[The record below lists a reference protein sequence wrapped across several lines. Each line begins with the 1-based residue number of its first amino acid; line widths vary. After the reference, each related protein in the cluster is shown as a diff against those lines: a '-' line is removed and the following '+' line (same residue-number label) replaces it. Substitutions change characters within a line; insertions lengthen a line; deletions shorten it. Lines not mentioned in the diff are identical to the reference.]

1 MYYLLCNIHFILNI
15 KKIASMTAKS
25 KFHSFISFQ
34 ILFTM
39 PNCFFVFFKL
49 CQYQPCIY
57 SIAFSFINLNDKI
70 ICLAPNF
77 TLLVQC
83 YCRTPSTHSI
93 KNHCIQ
99 IIWKILLFLFFPL
112 DLNVTLTFSLHNF
125 VHFAIRSYPWCG
137 RLFYT
142 VLFSV
147 MLHISPNP
155 AG

>member
-1 MYYLLCNIHFILNI
+1 MF
-15 KKIASMTAKS
+15 KKIASVTAKS
-25 KFHSFISFQ
+25 FIHSFHFISNLVYDAKLVF
-34 ILFTM
+34 
-39 PNCFFVFFKL
+39 CFFKL
-49 CQYQPCIY
+49 CQYQPCI
-57 SIAFSFINLNDKI
+57 SITFSFINLNDKI

-83 YCRTPSTHSI
+83 YCRTPI

-99 IIWKILLFLFFPL
+99 IIWKFLLFLFFPL

-125 VHFAIRSYPWCG
+125 VHFAVRSYPWCG
-137 RLFYT
+137 SLFYT